1 MQIQE
6 EENRETFF
14 KHNFDGFAGHI
25 VGILTRKLCDSQSRA
40 NSSSSG

>member
-25 VGILTRKLCDSQSRA
+25 VGIFTRKLCDSAS
-40 NSSSSG
+40 